1 MQPLDRARSYRPM
14 TPERG
19 RSPPAAVLFNI
30 CTTSALLIW
39 KSTQLEA
46 NQSQGC
52 EMPYEDGSGAFCRRL
67 AWFSLYAVYSSIE
80 VVEQAL
86 CEVERPV
93 EAILIECCI

>member
-1 MQPLDRARSYRPM
+1 MPRVRNCRMRMGVGP
-14 TPERG
+14 
-19 RSPPAAVLFNI
+19 
-30 CTTSALLIW
+30 SA
-39 KSTQLEA
+39 
-46 NQSQGC
+46 G
-52 EMPYEDGSGAFCRRL
+52 RL